1 MSDTLGENILTR
13 FTPSAARS
21 VQEAIEGTG
30 GREVFFA
37 GSVDGQGRVAQVR
50 VCARGHESA
59 VPALFESLEVRD
71 VVIHNHPS
79 GNLAPSEADVQ
90 LASMYSAHGHG
101 VYIVDNDVTRVY
113 VVVEPFLPK
122 QVTRLDPLEL
132 RGMFSPGGA
141 VGRTVPGFEVRPQQV
156 RLMEAAAAA
165 FNEGK
170 IAVVEAPTGVGK
182 TFAYLLPAALWSRRN
197 KERIVISTRTINL
210 QEQIIDK
217 DIPLIRKVINEPLE
231 ACLVKGRG
239 NYLCLRK
246 LERALSEAQLFD
258 DETTQHQLAA
268 IGEWAEKTED
278 GSKTDLPFMPGREVW
293 ERVCSESD
301 SCSMGRCPDTKRCF
315 VGKARR
321 EMGKADLLVVNH
333 HMLFSDIAI
342 KQEAG
347 DFTAQAVLPHYKRV
361 IFDEAHSIED
371 SATEYFGMSA
381 TLLGAKASFGRFIRT
396 ERGQERGLLPTIVV
410 MLMKECPQLSVDDF
424 HTIQKLV
431 EERIKPALS
440 ECRENAE
447 DIFVA
452 LRALASLRSGQIGRD
467 IKWRLTE
474 DALRD
479 PTLRQ
484 IHNERVVPFAD
495 AVTKLMQDVQTLL
508 RRLRA
513 IPPRDD
519 GEEAPLVA
527 ERAQLQAYANRV
539 ERVANALLETTS
551 EEIQENSVRWI
562 EVDARNEQ
570 FVRVARCPLEVGAPL
585 AEWVYGNLDTVLM
598 TSATLAV
605 QREFGYL
612 FQRLGLDQVRP
623 ERIVSAILDSPF
635 DYREQ
640 AMLCLLSDVVDP
652 SDRGFL
658 DDSVEGIRRALAISR
673 GHAFVLFTSFYA
685 LDHAYKRLEGELRQA
700 GITPLRQGDAGRSQL
715 LDRFR
720 ADTASVLFATDSFWE
735 GVDVAGDSLQC
746 VILPKLPFR
755 VPTEPIQQARAEAI
769 DARNGNAFMAYSV
782 PQAVIK
788 FRQGFGRLIRR
799 RSDRGAVVVLDQRV
813 LTKRYGRVFLES
825 LPPMQ
830 IIRGDRDAVFEAMA
844 QFFHPADGE

>member
-1 MSDTLGENILTR
+1 MSTVLGENILTR
-13 FTPSAARS
+13 FTPGAARV
-21 VQEAIEGTG
+21 VQEAIEETG

-37 GSVDGQGRVAQVR
+37 GSLDGQGRVGAVR

-79 GNLAPSEADVQ
+79 GEIAPSEADVQ
-90 LASMYSAHGHG
+90 LAAMYSAHGHG

-122 QVTRLDPLEL
+122 QVERLSPEAL
-132 RGMFSPGGA
+132 RGIFAPNGVM
-141 VGRTVPGFEVRPQQV
+141 GRFLPGFEIRPQQV
-156 RLMEAAAAA
+156 HLMEATAEA
-165 FNEGK
+165 FNDGK
-170 IAVVEAPTGVGK
+170 VAVVEAPTGVGK
-182 TFAYLLPAALWSRRN
+182 TFAYLLPAALWAKRN
-197 KERIVISTRTINL
+197 KERVVISTRTINL

-217 DIPLIRKVINEPLE
+217 DIPLIRKVIDEPLE

-246 LERALSEAQLFD
+246 LERALSEATLFD
-258 DETTQHQLAA
+258 DETTKNQLSA

-278 GSKTDLPFMPGREVW
+278 GSRTDLPFMPGREVW

-371 SATEYFGMSA
+371 SATEYFGLSA
-381 TLLGAKASFGRFIRT
+381 TLLGAKASFGRFIRM
-396 ERGQERGLLPTIVV
+396 ERGRERGLIPTIMA
-410 MLMKECPQLSVDDF
+410 MLIKECPQLKVEAF
-424 HTIQKLV
+424 EQIQKLV
-431 EERIKPALS
+431 EEQIRPALLS
-440 ECRENAE
+440 SRDAVE
-447 DIFVA
+447 DAFLA
-452 LRALASLRSGQIGRD
+452 LRELASIASGQIGRD
-467 IKWRLTE
+467 VKWRLTE
-474 DALRD
+474 EILLDSR
-479 PTLRQ
+479 LRQ
-484 IHNERVVPFAD
+484 LHNERVVP
-495 AVTKLMQDVQTLL
+495 AVDGITKLLQHFQALL
-508 RRLRA
+508 RRLNA
-513 IPPRDD
+513 IPPKDD
-519 GEEAPLVA
+519 GDEPPLLA
-527 ERAQLQAYANRV
+527 EKAQLKAYANRI
-539 ERVANALLETTS
+539 ERIANALLETTS
-551 EEIQENSVRWI
+551 EELKENTVRWV
-562 EVDARNEQ
+562 EVDARNDQ
-570 FVRVARCPLEVGAPL
+570 FVRIARCPLEVGPPL
-585 AEWVYGNLDTVLM
+585 AEWVYGNLDTVLL

-605 QREFGYL
+605 AQRFDYL
-612 FQRLGLDQVRP
+612 FQRLGLDLIDKARVRT
-623 ERIVSAILDSPF
+623 ACLDTPF
-635 DYREQ
+635 DYEEQ
-640 AMLCLLSDVVDP
+640 ALLCLVSDMADP
-652 SDRGFL
+652 SARTFL
-658 DDSVEGIRRALAISR
+658 DDSVDGIRRALAVSH

-685 LDHAYKRLEGELRQA
+685 LEHAYKNLAPELRKA
-700 GITPLRQGDAGRSQL
+700 GITPLKQGEAGRSQL

-720 ADTASVLFATDSFWE
+720 ADSASVLFGTDSFWE

-755 VPTEPIQQARAEAI
+755 VPTEPIQQARSEAI
-769 DARNGNAFMAYSV
+769 DARTGNAFMAYSV

-799 RSDRGAVVVLDQRV
+799 RSDRGVVVVLDQRI
-813 LTKRYGRVFLES
+813 LTKAYGRVFLNS
-825 LPPMQ
+825 LPPLRVA
-830 IIRGDRDAVFEAMA
+830 RGGREEVF
-844 QFFHPADGE
+844 GEMERFMGPPTED